1 MALRRRAKLLPG
13 ERGVSERHWTVHGGP
28 GFQLR
33 LTAASIIVSFTFQL
47 VFFQDYPNTLKII
60 GLCVV
65 ILSILLLG
73 GHKIIKHRKDNAKI

>member
-1 MALRRRAKLLPG
+1 MVVAVAG
-13 ERGVSERHWTVHGGP
+13 S
-28 GFQLR
+28 
-33 LTAASIIVSFTFQL
+33 LTQMLFIFGLKVEEAHVVTLTDNAASIIVSFTFQL